1 MNRDDQIRGLI
12 YRAIDKVNDVLR
24 PEEAVA
30 KSPETVLM
38 GDAQAFDSM
47 GFVTFMAA
55 LEDNISRTT
64 GRDISVVDTM
74 FAEDADR
81 WTVDTLARRIAALVD
96 GAASALPDEPSEA
109 PLVVGFPRAARSTSS

>member
-24 PEEAVA
+24 PEEAVR

-38 GDAQAFDSM
+38 GDAQVFDSM

-55 LEDNISRTT
+55 LEENISRTT
-64 GRDISVVDTM
+64 GRDISVVDAM
-74 FAEDADR
+74 FADDADR
-81 WTVDTLARRIAALVD
+81 WTVDTLAGRIAELID
-96 GAASALPDEPSEA
+96 RGASTSPDESSEA
-109 PLVVGFPRAARSTSS
+109 PLVVGFPRALRGAAS